1 VTKPSGLVL
10 AVKLCDIASIGF
22 FSSMTYTFPIDV
34 VAATLGFHLTLQ
46 RGKRA
51 LGKGFNSLGDLVPR
65 LMADLERR
73 TFGYTC
79 PTVQR

>member
-1 VTKPSGLVL
+1 MLTVEPFNMESM
-10 AVKLCDIASIGF
+10 CF
-22 FSSMTYTFPIDV
+22 FSSMTDTFPTDV